1 VEYIILDIARMLR
14 DSGIRVCVQ
23 EIKDCIKA
31 LTLIDKNELDKS
43 CFCHIVN
50 ATMIKTEW
58 GTNYIL
64 WLVERFF
71 EPDEEITG
79 NRFHELSRQ
88 VSSSTGEG
96 LGTAGQGLPVNLMIE
111 AVLKKDVAM
120 IYAIVKSMSLN
131 LSLLME
137 NREKALENFK
147 QRSGWFEVTN
157 AVENSLREGQITAQ
171 DYDSAQESLNEW
183 ITLLKE
189 EIEAQL
195 VKNMSREYLTEV
207 MKKNNPR
214 SIKFLD
220 ANSSQ
225 IAQISR
231 EVEKLGRKLA
241 IKKGRRW
248 KPGKKGRINL
258 NLSTKKAIQTSGILL
273 DLVKMQPKPSKPDL
287 WLLCD
292 ISNSVRRFSYFMLM
306 FIYIIQKRFANI
318 RSFIFVDMLLEVT
331 EYFKEQEW
339 DKALNCISALKG
351 FNLTG
356 YSHYGNVLHQFD
368 DTYRAHLNHKTTVLI
383 LGDAK
388 NNRNQLD
395 GTEVLTNIKESSAA
409 LYWLN
414 PMNED
419 LWYSG
424 DCVME
429 KYTKECSG
437 AYQCSNLEQLE
448 RFVADIII

>member
-1 VEYIILDIARMLR
+1 MEYVILDIARILR
-14 DSGIRVCVQ
+14 DSGIRVSAQ
-23 EIKDCIKA
+23 EVTDCINILK
-31 LTLIDKNELDKS
+31 LIDKNELTKNR
-43 CFCHIVN
+43 FYTIVN

-58 GTNYIL
+58 GTSYIQ
-64 WLVERFF
+64 WLVELFF

-79 NRFHELSRQ
+79 NRLHELSRQ
-88 VSSSTGEG
+88 VSSTTGEG
-96 LGTAGQGLPVNLMIE
+96 LGTSGQGLPVDLMVE
-111 AVLKKDVAM
+111 AVLKKDIAM
-120 IYAIVKSMSLN
+120 IYAIVKGMSLN
-131 LSLLME
+131 LSLQME
-137 NREKALENFK
+137 NREEALENFK
-147 QRSGWFEVTN
+147 QRSGWFEVIN
-157 AVENSLREGQITAQ
+157 AVEHSLREGQISEQ
-171 DYDSAQESLNEW
+171 EYESAQEALKEW
-183 ITLLKE
+183 IILLTE

-195 VKNMSREYLTEV
+195 VKNMSREYLTEI

-220 ANSSQ
+220 ANSRQ

-241 IKKGRRW
+241 VRKGRRR
-248 KPGKKGRINL
+248 KPGKKGKINL
-258 NLSTKKAIQTSGILL
+258 NMSSKKAIQTGGILM
-273 DLVKMQPKPSKPDL
+273 DLVKMQLKPSKPEL

-306 FIYIIQKRFANI
+306 FIYTIQKRFATI

-331 EYFKEQEW
+331 DYFKEQEW
-339 DKALNCISALKG
+339 DQALDCISTLKG

-368 DTYRAHLNHKTTVLI
+368 DTYRALLSSKTTVFI

-388 NNRNQLD
+388 NNRNPID
-395 GTEVLTNIKESSAA
+395 GNEVLANIKESAAA

-414 PMNED
+414 PMSED

-424 DCVME
+424 DCEME
-429 KYTKECSG
+429 KYIKNCTG
-437 AYQCSNLEQLE
+437 AYHCSNLEQLE
-448 RFVADIII
+448 LFVADILI